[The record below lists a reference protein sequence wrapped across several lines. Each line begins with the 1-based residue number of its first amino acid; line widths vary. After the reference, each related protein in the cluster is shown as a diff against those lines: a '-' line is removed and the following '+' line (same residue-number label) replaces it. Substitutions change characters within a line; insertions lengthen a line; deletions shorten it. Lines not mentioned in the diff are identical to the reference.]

1 MSPNLQPVKRYFVVV
16 VFLGLW
22 LGSRAQPNSYSF
34 KPAQDRLIWH
44 DKVDQAQQRL
54 IETGNGKSDSIIR
67 LTKDD
72 AINLE
77 ITDALGR
84 RIDALQEQI
93 EFDST
98 LNSNAKKRYLR
109 G

>member
-1 MSPNLQPVKRYFVVV
+1 MSPNLQSVMRYFVVV

-22 LGSRAQPNSYSF
+22 LNSQGQPNSYSF

-44 DKVDQAQQRL
+44 DKGDQAQRRL
-54 IETGNGKSDSIIR
+54 IELGNGKGDSVIR

-77 ITDALGR
+77 ITDALCR

-98 LNSNAKKRYLR
+98 LNGNAKK
-109 G
+109 